1 MTNVFL
7 SLDVNGVQSLSNE
20 ISRLLKDL
28 VLLSSPSSFLGL
40 NFQITLSVV
49 TGISSC
55 DQILLLNSNQR

>member
-7 SLDVNGVQSLSNE
+7 SLDVNGVQSLSNK

-28 VLLSSPSSFLGL
+28 VLLSSPSFLGL
-40 NFQITLSVV
+40 NFQIALSVV

-55 DQILLLNSNQR
+55 DQILFLNSNQR

>member
-40 NFQITLSVV
+40 NFQIALSVV

>member
-7 SLDVNGVQSLSNE
+7 SLDVNGVQSLSNK

-28 VLLSSPSSFLGL
+28 VLLSSPSFLGL
-40 NFQITLSVV
+40 NFRIALSVV

-55 DQILLLNSNQR
+55 DQILFLNSNQR